1 MSTEQNYM
9 VAYRTVEGDGMDGK
23 IPAGTDVM
31 LDWRDGRVYDKK
43 GNTLAKWEARDN
55 DRDMEKNEVLAEHA
69 SRLMSNG
76 GVAALRAH
84 GMNDAARDMA
94 ARYEMLF
101 NDDDGDEAILMD
113 LGPADVHIPSA
124 MPNFASGYKNAPP
137 MADLA
142 CPVLLANKQVD
153 DYWQF
158 AKEDAFQRAAPMGG
172 AGGAQVPEISP
183 RLASDQYS
191 TRERALGGYVSTQL
205 EANADAPLRIL
216 QATTRRVM
224 NALVLERELRVQN
237 LLMTSGNWNSGN
249 VVTLGAGFQWDG
261 GASSDPVH
269 DLQSRIEASWTPV
282 TGIFMSEQVWHDF
295 VRNPAVRGYY
305 AYKSDLA
312 AVPTP
317 QQMQAILDLPPIYV
331 SKMKYINSSGNL
343 AYVWGTGV
351 ALLTQPEQM
360 PPMDQ
365 ESVATAYTFR
375 WNVQNPRDGVA
386 NGGLIVRQFYNQQ
399 RGSMGGLQVVV
410 VHHDAEKFTSTY
422 AGGLILAAH
431 Q

>member
-1 MSTEQNYM
+1 MTIQDSNLVE
-9 VAYRTVEGDGMDGK
+9 YRTVVGDGTDGK
-23 IPAGTDVM
+23 VPAGTSLM
-31 LDWRDGRVYDKK
+31 LDARDGRVYDAK
-43 GNTLAKWEARDN
+43 GNTVAKWEARDG
-55 DRDMEKNEVLAEHA
+55 DNEMQQNGLLADYA

-76 GVAALRAH
+76 GVAAMRTVDEH
-84 GMNDAARDMA
+84 RARDMQL
-94 ARYEMLF
+94 RYEAILCG
-101 NDDDGDEAILMD
+101 DDADSVLMD

-137 MADLA
+137 LADIA

-153 DYWQF
+153 DFWQF
-158 AKEDAFQRAAPMGG
+158 QKEDAFQRAAPIGA

-183 RLASDQYS
+183 RLAFAQYS

-205 EANADAPLRIL
+205 DANADAPLRIL
-216 QATTRRVM
+216 QATTKRVM
-224 NALVLERELRVQN
+224 NALVLEREIRVQN
-237 LLMTSGNWNSGN
+237 LLQTSGNWASGN
-249 VVTLGAGFQWDG
+249 VVTLGAGYQWDG
-261 GASSDPVH
+261 GANSDPVH

-282 TGIFMSEQVWHDF
+282 TGIIMSEQVWHDF

-343 AYVWGTGV
+343 AYVWGTGCV
-351 ALLTQPEQM
+351 LITQPEEM
-360 PPMDQ
+360 PPTSQ
-365 ESVATAYTFR
+365 EDVATAYTFR
-375 WNVQNPRDGVA
+375 WNVTNPKDGVA
-386 NGGLIVRQFYNQQ
+386 SGGLVVRQFFNQH
-399 RGSMGGLQVVV
+399 RGSMGGLQIVV
-410 VHHDAEKFTSTY
+410 VHHDAEQFTSTY